1 MRWQITPY
9 SYLLLVAA
17 AISAALVFYAWRR
30 RGTIG
35 AETLALLM
43 AGLCIWAGGYALE
56 LSSADLPMKIFWA
69 KVEYIGIVTVPV
81 AWLAFALQYTGRE
94 GRLTGRNLALLC
106 ALPLVTLLLAWTN
119 EAHELVWSSTGLDE
133 DGPFPALEVDHGTW
147 FWVHL
152 SYSYL
157 LLMIGTILLI
167 SMLTHSPHLY
177 RKQNLALL
185 LAVLVPW
192 VGNGVYVLG
201 LSPVPNLDLTPFAF
215 LLSGMAIALSLF
227 RFRLLDVVPVAREN
241 VIEGMTDGVV
251 VLDLQDRVVDINPA
265 AERFLGCSAREAIG
279 QDSTELLPDWNRLF
293 EHHYGRAGEIYQEV
307 SLGEEP
313 ARRNYELTL
322 SPVVDRKGHSRG
334 RLILL
339 HDVTERKQAEKML
352 RESEKRFRSLVQNA
366 SDVIMILET
375 DGTVRY
381 VSPAVERV
389 TGYHPEE
396 QIGTSAFDQVHADD
410 REQALRIFAE
420 VLKNPG
426 LHPPVEFRVS
436 HKDGSWRY
444 LEHVVSN
451 LLNEPSIRGVV
462 VNSWDVTERK
472 RVEKEVRRLNATL
485 EKRVA
490 ERTAQLAD
498 RERQLEDLVGKLIT
512 AQEEERRWL
521 AYEVHDSLIQMAI
534 ATQRYIQTFA
544 DTHPPDSKVSP
555 GELDRPLE
563 LARQTVQEAR
573 RVIKGLRPTTLDDFG
588 LATAVRQRVEELRS
602 DGWEI
607 GYEETLGG
615 VRLPTEVEITLYR
628 VTQEAL
634 NNVQKHARTTAACVA
649 LTHRGRKVRL
659 EVWDEGRGFDPSAV
673 SGEEGPVQRVGLS
686 SMRERV
692 ALLGGELEIRSKP
705 GAGTSLVAE
714 VPLPA
719 TFEGRGTDHEGG

>member
-1 MRWQITPY
+1 
-9 SYLLLVAA
+9 V
-17 AISAALVFYAWRR
+17 LVFYAWRR
-30 RGTIG
+30 RGTTG

-43 AGLCIWAGGYALE
+43 GGLCIWAAGYALE
-56 LSSADLPMKIFWA
+56 LSGADLPTKIFWA
-69 KVEYIGIVTVPV
+69 KVEYIGIATVPF

-94 GRLTGRNLALLC
+94 GRLTGRNLALLS

-133 DGPFPALEVDHGTW
+133 DGPFPALEVDHGAW

-157 LLMIGTILLI
+157 LLLIGTILLI
-167 SMLTHSPHLY
+167 AMLTRSPHLY

-185 LAVLVPW
+185 LAVSVPW
-192 VGNGVYVLG
+192 VGNGAYVLG
-201 LSPVPNLDLTPFAF
+201 LSPVPNLDPTPFAF
-215 LLSGMAIALSLF
+215 LLSGVAIALSLF
-227 RFRLLDVVPVAREN
+227 GFRLLDVVPVAREN
-241 VIEGMTDGVV
+241 VIEDMTDGVV
-251 VLDLQDRVVDINPA
+251 VLDLKDRVVDINPG

-279 QDSTELLPDWNRLF
+279 QNFTELVPDWDGLF
-293 EHHYGRAGEIYQEV
+293 EHHYERKGEIHEEV

-339 HDVTERKQAEKML
+339 HDITERKQA
-352 RESEKRFRSLVQNA
+352 
-366 SDVIMILET
+366 
-375 DGTVRY
+375 
-381 VSPAVERV
+381 
-389 TGYHPEE
+389 
-396 QIGTSAFDQVHADD
+396 
-410 REQALRIFAE
+410 
-420 VLKNPG
+420 
-426 LHPPVEFRVS
+426 
-436 HKDGSWRY
+436 
-444 LEHVVSN
+444 
-451 LLNEPSIRGVV
+451 
-462 VNSWDVTERK
+462 
-472 RVEKEVRRLNATL
+472 EKEVRRLNATL

-490 ERTAQLAD
+490 ERTAQLAE
-498 RERQLEDLVGKLIT
+498 RERQLEDLVSKLIT
-512 AQEEERRWL
+512 AQEEERRLL
-521 AYEVHDSLIQMAI
+521 AYEVHDGLIQMAI

-544 DTHPPDSKVSP
+544 DTHPPGSKVRP
-555 GELDRPLE
+555 GELDRALE

-573 RVIKGLRPTTLDDFG
+573 RVVKGLRPTTLDDFG
-588 LATAVRQRVEELRS
+588 LATAVRQRVEELQN

-615 VRLPTEVEITLYR
+615 ERLPTEVEITLYR

-634 NNVQKHARTTAACVA
+634 NNVQKHARTTMARVA
-649 LTHRGRKVRL
+649 LTHRGGKVRL
-659 EVWDEGRGFDPSAV
+659 EVRDEGRGFDPSAV
-673 SGEEGPVQRVGLS
+673 SGEEGPVERIGLS

-719 TFEGRGTDHEGG
+719 TFEGRDADHEGG